1 MLPGHGTRGSYHPWV
16 LHFICLF
23 LVELVLASLL
33 EPTVSNSF
41 GPAAML
47 NELIRVITKE
57 RLVAERGRTK
67 DVSSRR
73 NMF

>member
-1 MLPGHGTRGSYHPWV
+1 MLPGHEARGSYHPWV
-16 LHFICLF
+16 LRFICLF

-33 EPTVSNSF
+33 EPTISNSF

-47 NELIRVITKE
+47 NELITQE
-57 RLVAERGRTK
+57 RLYVERGRTK
-67 DVSSRR
+67 DVSSWR